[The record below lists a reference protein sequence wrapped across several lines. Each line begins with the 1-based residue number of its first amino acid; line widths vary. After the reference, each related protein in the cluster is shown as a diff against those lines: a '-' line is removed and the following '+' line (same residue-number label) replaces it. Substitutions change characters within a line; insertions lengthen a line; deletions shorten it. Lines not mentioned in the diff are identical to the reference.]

1 MKLVFLVGS
10 VRGRFILIHGPAGS
24 VFSSGGGLL
33 RTRGEELPRPGVY
46 PRESFNPV
54 LPVLV
59 RHDFIDSFTFV
70 SPAGYLFVLL
80 TAICLAERLP
90 GHVSLSLSLSLSLDA
105 SCTNRFT
112 SSARRFGTRLLN
124 YFDSLMA
131 AQ

>member
-90 GHVSLSLSLSLSLDA
+90 GHVSLSLSLSLSL
-105 SCTNRFT
+105 SMHR
-112 SSARRFGTRLLN
+112 ARTDLRALLDVSVRV
-124 YFDSLMA
+124 YLITLIR
-131 AQ
+131 